1 MTLAGT
7 SFIGD
12 TAAAVIILRDPRPGT
27 GANGTG
33 ANNAE
38 KSEAERE
45 SQLRL
50 ATANRD
56 ELNSLLRTLQQTRA
70 PRKNRSIRPRSA
82 WSVPKRSSSVSRNI

>member
-1 MTLAGT
+1 MKLAGT

-45 SQLRL
+45 SQL
-50 ATANRD
+50 
-56 ELNSLLRTLQQTRA
+56 QQEIGNGT
-70 PRKNRSIRPRSA
+70 N
-82 WSVPKRSSSVSRNI
+82 

>member
-45 SQLRL
+45 SQL
-50 ATANRD
+50 
-56 ELNSLLRTLQQTRA
+56 QQEIGNGT
-70 PRKNRSIRPRSA
+70 N
-82 WSVPKRSSSVSRNI
+82 